1 MGNRSKTIADMW
13 SKKWKL
19 NTAVEI
25 QMFDRL
31 SDMAGNMLDDTQ
43 DMSQWYRHVDMMR
56 MAYARGYS
64 DCTKKWKKI
73 EEMGETDL

>member
-1 MGNRSKTIADMW
+1 MVNRSKTIADMW

-43 DMSQWYRHVDMMR
+43 DMAQWYRHVDMMR

-64 DCTKKWKKI
+64 DCTKKWKEI
-73 EEMGETDL
+73 EEMGGDSL

>member
-64 DCTKKWKKI
+64 DCTKKWKEI
-73 EEMGETDL
+73 EEMGGTDL